1 MASGGSI
8 PCAACCMPSPAGLLG
23 CMDGLR
29 LLVLLGVFD
38 CIIKAVCCCCGRGNT
53 GQGPSV
59 G

>member
-38 CIIKAVCCCCGRGNT
+38 CIIKA
-53 GQGPSV
+53 
-59 G
+59 